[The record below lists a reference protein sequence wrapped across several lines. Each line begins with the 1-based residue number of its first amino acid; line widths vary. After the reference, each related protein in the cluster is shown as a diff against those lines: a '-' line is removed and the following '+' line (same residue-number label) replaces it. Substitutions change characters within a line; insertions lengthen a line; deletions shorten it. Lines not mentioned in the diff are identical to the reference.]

1 VKPYDPIFA
10 DIPGTGLAH
19 PASYWAATAGP
30 VPDDDGPAPAQVDT
44 DVAVIGGGYTGLSA
58 AYHLAGRHGRQ
69 VTVLEANRPGWGC
82 SGRNGGFARMAF
94 GRLSFGD
101 MVARLGA
108 VEAKRLFGR
117 TMASLDNVREMIR
130 AGGIDCDASEA
141 GHLKIA
147 PKPGRAPALEAE
159 ARLMQR
165 ELEYPAKYVDAQT
178 LQRDHLGGS
187 QSHGALRI
195 PDALALHPL
204 KLSLGVLRMARAA
217 GAAVHSSSPV
227 TAWRKEGATH
237 VLSTPQGT
245 VRAREVV
252 IGTNGYTPSWL
263 HPELRATL
271 FPILSHII
279 VTEPMS
285 DVQIAGSNFVTGHVL
300 TDARKLMFY
309 WRRLPDRRILFGGRG
324 LIADTPWRNANHR
337 QYLYRELLA
346 KYPALDG
353 IAIEHDWHGWVA
365 FTRDFLPR
373 IRRAA
378 DDPTVHYGVG
388 YQGSGVSLSLYAGR
402 LLAAQ
407 IAGDASEPPIEAA
420 GLPIARFPAYRLL
433 RIPQRALYYWYKF
446 LDSRP

>member
-1 VKPYDPIFA
+1 MKPYDPIFA
-10 DIPGTGLAH
+10 DTPGTGLGY
-19 PASYWAATAGP
+19 PGSYWTATSGP
-30 VPDDDGPAPAQVDT
+30 VPADDGVAPVAVDT
-44 DVAVIGGGYTGLSA
+44 DIAVIGGGYTGLST
-58 AYHLAGRHGRQ
+58 AYHLARRYGRQ

-94 GRLSFGD
+94 GRLSFSD
-101 MVARLGA
+101 MVGRFGRDGAR
-108 VEAKRLFGR
+108 RLFGS
-117 TMASLDNVREMIR
+117 TMASLDNVREMIGDG
-130 AGGIDCDASEA
+130 AIDCDASEA

-147 PKPGRAPALEAE
+147 PKASRAGALEAE
-159 ARLMQR
+159 AEVMRR
-165 ELEYPAKYVDAQT
+165 ELEYPAEYLPAAQ
-178 LQRDHLGGS
+178 LQRDHVGGT

-195 PDALALHPL
+195 PDALAVHPL

-227 TAWRKEGATH
+227 TAWQKNGATH
-237 VLSTPQGT
+237 RLTTPHGI
-245 VRAREVV
+245 VNAREVV
-252 IGTNGYTPSWL
+252 IATNGYTPTAL

-279 VTEPMS
+279 VTRPMT
-285 DVQIAGSNFVTGHVL
+285 DAEIAGSNFITGHVM
-300 TDARKLMFY
+300 TDVRKLMFY

-337 QYLYRELLA
+337 DYLLRELIA

-353 IAIEHDWHGWVA
+353 ITVDYDWHGWVC

-373 IRRAA
+373 IRRAT
-378 DDPTVHYGVG
+378 DDPTVHYAVG

-407 IAGDASEPPIEAA
+407 IADDAGEAGIDA
-420 GLPIARFPAYRLL
+420 ARLPLARFPAHALL
-433 RIPQRALYYWYKF
+433 RIPQRAMFYWYRF
-446 LDSRP
+446 LDSRG